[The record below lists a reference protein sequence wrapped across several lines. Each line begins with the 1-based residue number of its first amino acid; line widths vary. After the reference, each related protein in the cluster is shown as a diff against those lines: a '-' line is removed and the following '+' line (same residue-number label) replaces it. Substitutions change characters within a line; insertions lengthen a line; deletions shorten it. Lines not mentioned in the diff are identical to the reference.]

1 MKRVQRNG
9 VIDPW
14 KLIGVA
20 YFNVYTVRLA
30 MACDL

>member
-20 YFNVYTVRLA
+20 YFNVCTDHGAVGNG
-30 MACDL
+30 M